1 MNAESLWQ
9 SALDI
14 LQNEINPNSFNQMF
28 KNIKPKSITE
38 DSLIILIEN
47 SFHKDAIEKRFFDH
61 ISNAVNEVS
70 ETKLKLEIVGIASK
84 KVKLKNDARSFDL
97 HRFTFDN
104 FIVGSSNEL
113 AYAASKQICDYEVG
127 DFNPLYI
134 YSDVGL
140 GKTHLLLS
148 IHRNLTLK
156 NVNSIYTSSER
167 FTNEYILAI
176 KERKTDEFR
185 KRYRNCE
192 ALLIDDIQ
200 FLGGKTQTQEGFFHT
215 FNELFL
221 SNKKIIIAG
230 DDPMKLVDL
239 ESRLVSRFQS
249 GLVVDIQAPDYETKV
264 AIIEHKAA
272 SFNLNLNEE
281 IIDYVANLCQ
291 VNIRQI
297 ESIINRLKAM
307 SSLTNQT
314 ISLENA
320 KSMII
325 GFDEIKLNNK
335 PEPALVLPAVA
346 AATGVSEDEIKSNS
360 RNAQVVYARRISS
373 FILNKDLNLTLAA
386 SGNILGN
393 KNHATI
399 LNAVR
404 FIENSIDSDI
414 DLRYNLQT
422 IRNSLKIF

>member
-97 HRFTFDN
+97 HRFDN
-104 FIVGSSNEL
+104 FIVGYSNEL

-264 AIIEHKAA
+264 AIIEHKAS

-360 RNAQVVYARRISS
+360 RSEKIVNARRLSC
-373 FILNKDLNLTLAA
+373 FVLNKDLNLTTTA
-386 SGNILGN
+386 SGSILN
-393 KNHATI
+393 KNHSSVI
-399 LNAVR
+399 NGVKFVEKKLK
-404 FIENSIDSDI
+404 SDF
-414 DLRYNLQT
+414 DLRHCLQQ
-422 IRNSLKIF
+422 IRNTLKIN

>member
-156 NVNSIYTSSER
+156 NVNSLYTSSER

-264 AIIEHKAA
+264 AIIEHKAS

-360 RNAQVVYARRISS
+360 RSEKIVNARRLSC
-373 FILNKDLNLTLAA
+373 FVLNKDLNLTTTA
-386 SGNILGN
+386 SGSILN
-393 KNHATI
+393 KNHSSVI
-399 LNAVR
+399 NGVKFVEKKLK
-404 FIENSIDSDI
+404 SDF
-414 DLRYNLQT
+414 DLRHCLQQ
-422 IRNSLKIF
+422 IRNTLKIN

>member
-264 AIIEHKAA
+264 AIIEHKAS

-307 SSLTNQT
+307 SSLTNQA

-360 RNAQVVYARRISS
+360 RSEKIVNARRLSC
-373 FILNKDLNLTLAA
+373 FVLNKDLNLTTTA
-386 SGNILGN
+386 SGSILN
-393 KNHATI
+393 KNHSSVI
-399 LNAVR
+399 NGVKFVEKKLK
-404 FIENSIDSDI
+404 SDF
-414 DLRYNLQT
+414 DLRHCLQQ
-422 IRNSLKIF
+422 IRNTLKIN

>member
-1 MNAESLWQ
+1 MNAESLWKN
-9 SALDI
+9 ALNI

-38 DSLIILIEN
+38 DSIVILIEN
-47 SFHKDAIEKRFFDH
+47 SFHKDAIERRFFDH

-70 ETKLKLEIVGIASK
+70 ETKLKLEIVGVESN
-84 KVKLKNDARSFDL
+84 KVKLKNDTRGFDL

-113 AYAASKQICDYEVG
+113 AYAASKQICDYEAG
-127 DFNPLYI
+127 EFNPLYI

-148 IHRNLTLK
+148 IHRNLTLR
-156 NVNSIYTSSER
+156 NINSIYTSSER

-176 KERKTDEFR
+176 KKRKTDDFR
-185 KRYRNCE
+185 NRYRNCE

-221 SNKKIIIAG
+221 NNKKIIIAG

-249 GLVVDIQAPDYETKV
+249 GLVVDIQAPDFETKV

-272 SFNLNLNEE
+272 SFNLNLNAE

-307 SSLTNQT
+307 TSLTNQT
-314 ISLENA
+314 LSLENA

-335 PEPALVLPAVA
+335 PEPSLVLPAVA

-360 RNAQVVYARRISS
+360 RSEKIVNARRLSC
-373 FILNKDLNLTLAA
+373 FVLNKDLNLTTTA
-386 SGNILGN
+386 SGSILN
-393 KNHATI
+393 KNHSSVI
-399 LNAVR
+399 NGVR
-404 FIENSIDSDI
+404 FVEKKLKSDF
-414 DLRYNLQT
+414 DLRHCLQQ
-422 IRNSLKIF
+422 IRNTLKIN

>member
-14 LQNEINPNSFNQMF
+14 LQNEITPNSFNQMF

-264 AIIEHKAA
+264 AIIEHKAS

-360 RNAQVVYARRISS
+360 RSEKIVNARRLSC
-373 FILNKDLNLTLAA
+373 FVLNKDLNLTTTA
-386 SGNILGN
+386 SGSILN
-393 KNHATI
+393 KNHSSVI
-399 LNAVR
+399 NGVKFVEKKLK
-404 FIENSIDSDI
+404 SDF
-414 DLRYNLQT
+414 DLRHCLQQ
-422 IRNSLKIF
+422 IRNTLKIN

>member
-264 AIIEHKAA
+264 AIIEHKAS

-335 PEPALVLPAVA
+335 PAPALVLPAVA

-360 RNAQVVYARRISS
+360 RSEKIVNARRLSC
-373 FILNKDLNLTLAA
+373 FVLNKDLNLTTTA
-386 SGNILGN
+386 SGSILN
-393 KNHATI
+393 KNHSSVI
-399 LNAVR
+399 NGVKFVEKKLK
-404 FIENSIDSDI
+404 SDF
-414 DLRYNLQT
+414 DLRHCLQQ
-422 IRNSLKIF
+422 IRNTLKIN

>member
-84 KVKLKNDARSFDL
+84 KVKQKNDARSFDL

-264 AIIEHKAA
+264 AIIEDKAS

-360 RNAQVVYARRISS
+360 RSEKIVNARRLSC
-373 FILNKDLNLTLAA
+373 FVLNKDLNLTTTA
-386 SGNILGN
+386 SGSILN
-393 KNHATI
+393 KNHSSVI
-399 LNAVR
+399 NGVKFVEKKLK
-404 FIENSIDSDI
+404 SDF
-414 DLRYNLQT
+414 DLRHCLQQ
-422 IRNSLKIF
+422 IRNTLKIN

>member
-264 AIIEHKAA
+264 AIIEHKAS

-360 RNAQVVYARRISS
+360 RSEKIVNARRLSC
-373 FILNKDLNLTLAA
+373 FVLNKDLNLTTTA
-386 SGNILGN
+386 SGSILN
-393 KNHATI
+393 KNHSSVI
-399 LNAVR
+399 NGVR
-404 FIENSIDSDI
+404 FVEKKLKSDF
-414 DLRYNLQT
+414 DLRHCLQQ
-422 IRNSLKIF
+422 IRNSLKIN

>member
-38 DSLIILIEN
+38 DSIVILIEN

-264 AIIEHKAA
+264 AIIEHKAS

-360 RNAQVVYARRISS
+360 RSEKIVNARRLSC
-373 FILNKDLNLTLAA
+373 FVLNKDLNLTTTA
-386 SGNILGN
+386 SGSILN
-393 KNHATI
+393 KNHSSVI
-399 LNAVR
+399 NGVKFVEKKLK
-404 FIENSIDSDI
+404 SDF
-414 DLRYNLQT
+414 DLRHCLQQ
-422 IRNSLKIF
+422 IRNTLKIN

>member
-9 SALDI
+9 NALNV

-38 DSLIILIEN
+38 DSIVILIEN
-47 SFHKDAIEKRFFDH
+47 SFHKDAIERRFFDH

-70 ETKLKLEIVGIASK
+70 ETKLKLEIVGVESN
-84 KVKLKNDARSFDL
+84 KVKLKNDTRGFDL

-113 AYAASKQICDYEVG
+113 AYAASKQICDYEAG
-127 DFNPLYI
+127 EFNPLYI

-148 IHRNLTLK
+148 IHRNLTLR
-156 NVNSIYTSSER
+156 NINSIYTSSER

-176 KERKTDEFR
+176 KKRKTDDFR
-185 KRYRNCE
+185 NRYRNCE

-221 SNKKIIIAG
+221 NNKKIIIAG

-272 SFNLNLNEE
+272 SFNLNLNAE

-307 SSLTNQT
+307 TSLTNQT
-314 ISLENA
+314 LSLENA

-335 PEPALVLPAVA
+335 PEPSLVLPAVA

-360 RNAQVVYARRISS
+360 RSEKIVNARRLSC
-373 FILNKDLNLTLAA
+373 FVLNKDLNLTTTA
-386 SGNILGN
+386 SGSILN
-393 KNHATI
+393 KNHSSVI
-399 LNAVR
+399 NGVR
-404 FIENSIDSDI
+404 FVEKKLKSDF
-414 DLRYNLQT
+414 DLRHCLQQ
-422 IRNSLKIF
+422 IRNTLKIN

>member
-1 MNAESLWQ
+1 MNTESLWQ
-9 SALDI
+9 SALNI
-14 LQNEINPNSFNQMF
+14 LQSEINPNSFNQMF

-38 DSLIILIEN
+38 DSIVILIEN
-47 SFHKDAIEKRFFDH
+47 SFHKDAIERRFFDH

-70 ETKLKLEIVGIASK
+70 ETKLKLEIVGVESN
-84 KVKLKNDARSFDL
+84 KLKPKNDTRGFDL

-156 NVNSIYTSSER
+156 NINSIYTSSER

-176 KERKTDEFR
+176 KNRKTDEFR

-264 AIIEHKAA
+264 AIIEHKAG

-335 PEPALVLPAVA
+335 PEPSLVLPAVA

-360 RNAQVVYARRISS
+360 RSEKIVNARRLSC
-373 FILNKDLNLTLAA
+373 FVLNKDLNLTTTA
-386 SGNILGN
+386 SGSILN
-393 KNHATI
+393 KNHSSVI
-399 LNAVR
+399 NGVKFVEKKLK
-404 FIENSIDSDI
+404 SDF
-414 DLRYNLQT
+414 DLRHCLQQ
-422 IRNSLKIF
+422 IRNTLKIN

>member
-9 SALDI
+9 SALNI

-38 DSLIILIEN
+38 DSIIILIEN

-70 ETKLKLEIVGIASK
+70 ETKLKLEIVGVSSN
-84 KVKLKNDARSFDL
+84 KVKLKKDTRSFDL

-185 KRYRNCE
+185 NRYRNCE

-221 SNKKIIIAG
+221 NNKKIIIAG

-249 GLVVDIQAPDYETKV
+249 GLVVDIQTPDYETKV
-264 AIIEHKAA
+264 AIIEHKVA

-307 SSLTNQT
+307 SSLINQT

-360 RNAQVVYARRISS
+360 RSEKIVNARRLSC
-373 FILNKDLNLTLAA
+373 FVLNKDLNLTTTA
-386 SGNILGN
+386 SGSILN
-393 KNHATI
+393 KNHSSVI
-399 LNAVR
+399 KGVR
-404 FIENSIDSDI
+404 FVEKKLKSDF
-414 DLRYNLQT
+414 DLRHCLQQ
-422 IRNSLKIF
+422 IRNTLKIN

>member
-9 SALDI
+9 NALNV

-38 DSLIILIEN
+38 DSIVILIEN
-47 SFHKDAIEKRFFDH
+47 SFHKDAIERRFFDH

-70 ETKLKLEIVGIASK
+70 ETKLKLEIVGVESN
-84 KVKLKNDARSFDL
+84 KVKLKNDTRGFDL

-113 AYAASKQICDYEVG
+113 AYAASKQICDYEAG
-127 DFNPLYI
+127 EFNPLYI

-148 IHRNLTLK
+148 IHRNLTLR
-156 NVNSIYTSSER
+156 NINSIYTSSER

-176 KERKTDEFR
+176 KKRKTDDFR
-185 KRYRNCE
+185 NRYRNCE

-221 SNKKIIIAG
+221 NNKKIIIAG

-272 SFNLNLNEE
+272 SFNLNLNAE

-307 SSLTNQT
+307 TSLTNQT

-335 PEPALVLPAVA
+335 PEPSLVLPAVA

-360 RNAQVVYARRISS
+360 RSEKIVNARRLSC
-373 FILNKDLNLTLAA
+373 FVLNKDLNLTTTA
-386 SGNILGN
+386 SGSILN
-393 KNHATI
+393 KNHA
-399 LNAVR
+399 V
-404 FIENSIDSDI
+404 
-414 DLRYNLQT
+414 
-422 IRNSLKIF
+422 

>member
-1 MNAESLWQ
+1 MNTESLWQ
-9 SALDI
+9 SALNI

-38 DSLIILIEN
+38 DSIVILIEN
-47 SFHKDAIEKRFFDH
+47 SFHKDAIERRFFDH

-70 ETKLKLEIVGIASK
+70 ETKLKLEIVGVESN
-84 KVKLKNDARSFDL
+84 KLKPKNDTRGFDL

-176 KERKTDEFR
+176 KKRKTDDFR
-185 KRYRNCE
+185 NRYRNCE

-272 SFNLNLNEE
+272 SFNLNLNAE

-307 SSLTNQT
+307 SSLTNQIIT
-314 ISLENA
+314 LENA

-325 GFDEIKLNNK
+325 GFDEIKLSNK
-335 PEPALVLPAVA
+335 PEPSLVLPAVA

-360 RNAQVVYARRISS
+360 RSEKIVNARRLSC
-373 FILNKDLNLTLAA
+373 FVLNKDLNLTTTA
-386 SGNILGN
+386 SGSILN
-393 KNHATI
+393 KNHSSVI
-399 LNAVR
+399 NGVKFVEKKLK
-404 FIENSIDSDI
+404 SDF
-414 DLRYNLQT
+414 DLRHCLQQ
-422 IRNSLKIF
+422 IRNTLKIN

>member
-1 MNAESLWQ
+1 MNIENLWQ
-9 SALDI
+9 ETLNI

-28 KNIKPKSITE
+28 KNIKPKLLTE
-38 DSLIILIEN
+38 DSIVILIEN
-47 SFHKDAIEKRFFDH
+47 SFHKDAIEKRFYDH
-61 ISNAVNEVS
+61 ISSAVNEIS
-70 ETKLKLEIVGIASK
+70 KTKLKLKITGIAPIKSARK
-84 KVKLKNDARSFDL
+84 KNPHGFDL

-113 AYAASKQICDYEVG
+113 AFSASKQICDYKIS

-148 IHRNLTLK
+148 IHRSLTL
-156 NVNSIYTSSER
+156 NNINSIYTSSER
-167 FTNEYILAI
+167 FTNEYIMAI
-176 KERKTDEFR
+176 KERRTDDFR
-185 KRYRNCE
+185 KKYRNCE
-192 ALLIDDIQ
+192 ALIVDDIQ

-221 SNKKIIIAG
+221 NNKKIIIAG

-239 ESRLVSRFQS
+239 ESRLISRFQS
-249 GLVVDIQAPDYETKV
+249 GLVVDIQSPDYETKV
-264 AIIEHKAA
+264 AIIEHKA
-272 SFNLNLNEE
+272 SSSNLKLNGE
-281 IIDYVANLCQ
+281 IVDYVANLCQ

-307 SSLTNQT
+307 SSLTNQK

-335 PEPALVLPAVA
+335 PAPSLVLPAVA

-360 RNAQVVYARRISS
+360 RTEKIVNARRLSC
-373 FILNKDLNLTLAA
+373 FVLNKDLNLTTTA
-386 SGNILGN
+386 SGSILN
-393 KNHATI
+393 KNHSSVI
-399 LNAVR
+399 NGVR
-404 FIENSIDSDI
+404 FVEKKLKSDF
-414 DLRYNLQT
+414 DLRHCLQQV
-422 IRNSLKIF
+422 RNTLKIN

>member
-264 AIIEHKAA
+264 AIIEHKAS

-360 RNAQVVYARRISS
+360 RSEKIVNARRLSC
-373 FILNKDLNLTLAA
+373 FVLNKDLNLTTTA
-386 SGNILGN
+386 SGSILN
-393 KNHATI
+393 KNHSSVI
-399 LNAVR
+399 NGVNL
-404 FIENSIDSDI
+404 
-414 DLRYNLQT
+414 LR
-422 IRNSLKIF
+422 RS

>member
-14 LQNEINPNSFNQMF
+14 LQSEINPNSFNQMF

-264 AIIEHKAA
+264 AIIEHKAS

-360 RNAQVVYARRISS
+360 RSEKIVNARRLSC
-373 FILNKDLNLTLAA
+373 FVLNKDLNLTTTA
-386 SGNILGN
+386 SGSILN
-393 KNHATI
+393 KNHSSVI
-399 LNAVR
+399 NGVKFVEKRLK
-404 FIENSIDSDI
+404 SDF
-414 DLRYNLQT
+414 DLRHCLQQ
-422 IRNSLKIF
+422 IRNTLKIN

>member
-70 ETKLKLEIVGIASK
+70 ETKLKFEIVGIASK

-264 AIIEHKAA
+264 AIIEHKAS

-360 RNAQVVYARRISS
+360 RSEKIVNARRLSC
-373 FILNKDLNLTLAA
+373 FVLNKDLNLTTTA
-386 SGNILGN
+386 SGSILN
-393 KNHATI
+393 KNHSSVI
-399 LNAVR
+399 NGVKFVEKKLK
-404 FIENSIDSDI
+404 SDF
-414 DLRYNLQT
+414 DLRHCLQQ
-422 IRNSLKIF
+422 IRNTLKIN

>member
-9 SALDI
+9 SALNV

-28 KNIKPKSITE
+28 KNIKPKLITE
-38 DSLIILIEN
+38 DSIIILIEN

-70 ETKLKLEIVGIASK
+70 ETKLKLEIVGVASN
-84 KVKLKNDARSFDL
+84 KVKQKNDTRGFDL

-156 NVNSIYTSSER
+156 NVNSVYTSSER

-185 KRYRNCE
+185 NKYRNCE

-221 SNKKIIIAG
+221 SNKRIIIAG

-249 GLVVDIQAPDYETKV
+249 GLVVDIQTPDYETKV
-264 AIIEHKAA
+264 AIIEHKAT

-335 PEPALVLPAVA
+335 PEPSLVLPAVA

-360 RNAQVVYARRISS
+360 RSEKIVNARRLSC
-373 FILNKDLNLTLAA
+373 FVLNKDLNLTTTA
-386 SGNILGN
+386 SGSILN
-393 KNHATI
+393 KNHSSVI
-399 LNAVR
+399 NGVR
-404 FIENSIDSDI
+404 FVEKKLKSDF
-414 DLRYNLQT
+414 DLRHCLQQ
-422 IRNSLKIF
+422 IRNTLKIN

>member
-185 KRYRNCE
+185 KRYRNCD

-264 AIIEHKAA
+264 AIIEHKAG

-360 RNAQVVYARRISS
+360 RSEKIVNARRLSCFVLNKALNLTTTAS
-373 FILNKDLNLTLAA
+373 GSILNK
-386 SGNILGN
+386 
-393 KNHATI
+393 NHSSVI
-399 LNAVR
+399 NGVKFVEKKLK
-404 FIENSIDSDI
+404 SDF
-414 DLRYNLQT
+414 DLRHCLQQ
-422 IRNSLKIF
+422 IRNTLKIN

>member
-14 LQNEINPNSFNQMF
+14 LQNEINTNSFNQMF

-264 AIIEHKAA
+264 AIIEHKAS

-360 RNAQVVYARRISS
+360 RSEKIVNARRLSC
-373 FILNKDLNLTLAA
+373 FVLNKDLNLTTTA
-386 SGNILGN
+386 SGSILN
-393 KNHATI
+393 KNHSSVI
-399 LNAVR
+399 NGVKFVEKKLK
-404 FIENSIDSDI
+404 SDF
-414 DLRYNLQT
+414 DLRHCLQQ
-422 IRNSLKIF
+422 IRNTLKIN

>member
-1 MNAESLWQ
+1 MNTESLWQ
-9 SALDI
+9 SALNI

-264 AIIEHKAA
+264 AIIEHKAS

-360 RNAQVVYARRISS
+360 RSEKIVNARRLSC
-373 FILNKDLNLTLAA
+373 FVLNKDLNLTTTA
-386 SGNILGN
+386 SGSILN
-393 KNHATI
+393 KNHSSVI
-399 LNAVR
+399 NGVKFVEKKLK
-404 FIENSIDSDI
+404 SDF
-414 DLRYNLQT
+414 DLRHCLQQ
-422 IRNSLKIF
+422 IRNTLKIN

>member
-264 AIIEHKAA
+264 AIIEHKAS

-360 RNAQVVYARRISS
+360 RSEKIVNARRLSC
-373 FILNKDLNLTLAA
+373 FVLNKDLNLTTTA
-386 SGNILGN
+386 SGSILN
-393 KNHATI
+393 KNHSSVI
-399 LNAVR
+399 NGVKFVEKKLK
-404 FIENSIDSDI
+404 SDF
-414 DLRYNLQT
+414 DLRHCLQQ
-422 IRNSLKIF
+422 IRNTLKIN

>member
-264 AIIEHKAA
+264 AIFEHKAS

-360 RNAQVVYARRISS
+360 RSEKIVNARRLSC
-373 FILNKDLNLTLAA
+373 FVLNKDLNLTTTA
-386 SGNILGN
+386 SGSILN
-393 KNHATI
+393 KNHSSVI
-399 LNAVR
+399 NGVR
-404 FIENSIDSDI
+404 FVEKKLKSDF
-414 DLRYNLQT
+414 DLRHCLQQ
-422 IRNSLKIF
+422 IRNTLKIN

>member
-140 GKTHLLLS
+140 GKTHLLIS

-264 AIIEHKAA
+264 AIIEHKAS

-360 RNAQVVYARRISS
+360 RSEKIVNARRLSC
-373 FILNKDLNLTLAA
+373 FVLNKDLNLTTTA
-386 SGNILGN
+386 SGSILN
-393 KNHATI
+393 KNHSSVI
-399 LNAVR
+399 NGVKFVEKKLK
-404 FIENSIDSDI
+404 SDF
-414 DLRYNLQT
+414 DLRHCLQQ
-422 IRNSLKIF
+422 IRNTLKIN

>member
-84 KVKLKNDARSFDL
+84 KVKQKNDARSFDL

-264 AIIEHKAA
+264 AIIEHKAS

-360 RNAQVVYARRISS
+360 RSEKIVNARRLSC
-373 FILNKDLNLTLAA
+373 FVLNKDLNLTTTA
-386 SGNILGN
+386 SGSILN
-393 KNHATI
+393 KNHSSVI
-399 LNAVR
+399 NGVKFVEKKLK
-404 FIENSIDSDI
+404 SDF
-414 DLRYNLQT
+414 DLRHCLQQ
-422 IRNSLKIF
+422 IRNTLKIN

>member
-1 MNAESLWQ
+1 MNTESLWQ
-9 SALDI
+9 SALNI

-38 DSLIILIEN
+38 DSIVILIEN
-47 SFHKDAIEKRFFDH
+47 SFHKDAIERRFFDH

-70 ETKLKLEIVGIASK
+70 ETKLKLEIVGVESN
-84 KVKLKNDARSFDL
+84 KLKPKNDTRGFDL

-176 KERKTDEFR
+176 KKRKTDDFR
-185 KRYRNCE
+185 NRYRNCE

-272 SFNLNLNEE
+272 SFNLNLNAE

-307 SSLTNQT
+307 SSLTNQIIT
-314 ISLENA
+314 LENA

-335 PEPALVLPAVA
+335 PEPSLVLPAVA

-360 RNAQVVYARRISS
+360 RSEKIVNARRLSC
-373 FILNKDLNLTLAA
+373 FVLNKDLNLTTTA
-386 SGNILGN
+386 SGSILN
-393 KNHATI
+393 KNHSSVI
-399 LNAVR
+399 NGVKFVEKKLK
-404 FIENSIDSDI
+404 SDF
-414 DLRYNLQT
+414 DLRHCLQQ
-422 IRNSLKIF
+422 IRNTLKIN

>member
-1 MNAESLWQ
+1 MNTESLWQ
-9 SALDI
+9 SALNI

-185 KRYRNCE
+185 NRYRNCE

-221 SNKKIIIAG
+221 NNKKIIIAG

-264 AIIEHKAA
+264 AIIEHKAG
-272 SFNLNLNEE
+272 SFNLNLDEE

-307 SSLTNQT
+307 SSLTNQK

-335 PEPALVLPAVA
+335 PAPSLVLPAVA

-360 RNAQVVYARRISS
+360 RTEKIVNARRLSC
-373 FILNKDLNLTLAA
+373 FVLNKDLNLTTTA
-386 SGNILGN
+386 SGSILN
-393 KNHATI
+393 KNHSSVI
-399 LNAVR
+399 NGVR
-404 FIENSIDSDI
+404 FVEKKLKSDF
-414 DLRYNLQT
+414 DLRHCLQQV
-422 IRNSLKIF
+422 RNTLKIN

>member
-9 SALDI
+9 NALNI
-14 LQNEINPNSFNQMF
+14 LQSEINPNSFNQMF

-38 DSLIILIEN
+38 DSIIILIEN

-70 ETKLKLEIVGIASK
+70 ETKLKLEIVGVASN
-84 KVKLKNDARSFDL
+84 KVKLKNDTRGFDL

-156 NVNSIYTSSER
+156 NVNSVYTSSER

-185 KRYRNCE
+185 NKYRNCE

-221 SNKKIIIAG
+221 SNKRIIIAG

-249 GLVVDIQAPDYETKV
+249 GLVVDIQTPDYETKV
-264 AIIEHKAA
+264 AIIEHKAT

-307 SSLTNQT
+307 SSLTNQA

-335 PEPALVLPAVA
+335 PEPSLVLPAVA

-360 RNAQVVYARRISS
+360 RSEKIVNARRLSC
-373 FILNKDLNLTLAA
+373 FVLNKDLNLTTTA
-386 SGNILGN
+386 SGSILN
-393 KNHATI
+393 KNHSSVI
-399 LNAVR
+399 NGVR
-404 FIENSIDSDI
+404 FVEKKLKSDF
-414 DLRYNLQT
+414 DLRHCLQQ
-422 IRNSLKIF
+422 IRNTLKIN

>member
-14 LQNEINPNSFNQMF
+14 LQSEINPNSFNQMF

-264 AIIEHKAA
+264 AIIEHKAS

-360 RNAQVVYARRISS
+360 RSEKIVNARRLSC
-373 FILNKDLNLTLAA
+373 FVLNKDLNLTTTA
-386 SGNILGN
+386 SGSILN
-393 KNHATI
+393 KNHSSVI
-399 LNAVR
+399 NGVKFVEKKLK
-404 FIENSIDSDI
+404 SDF
-414 DLRYNLQT
+414 DLRHCLQQ
-422 IRNSLKIF
+422 IRNTLKIN

>member
-9 SALDI
+9 SALNI
-14 LQNEINPNSFNQMF
+14 LQSEINPNSFNQMF

-38 DSLIILIEN
+38 DSIVILIEN

-70 ETKLKLEIVGIASK
+70 ETKLKLEIVGVESS
-84 KVKLKNDARSFDL
+84 KVKLKNDARGFDL

-113 AYAASKQICDYEVG
+113 AFAASKQICDYEVG

-176 KERKTDEFR
+176 KNRKTDEFR

-325 GFDEIKLNNK
+325 GFDEIKLSNK
-335 PEPALVLPAVA
+335 PEPSLVLPAVA
-346 AATGVSEDEIKSNS
+346 AATGVSEDEIRSSS
-360 RNAQVVYARRISS
+360 RSEKIVNARRLSC
-373 FILNKDLNLTLAA
+373 FVLNKDLNLTTTA
-386 SGNILGN
+386 SGSILN
-393 KNHATI
+393 KNHSSVI
-399 LNAVR
+399 NGVR
-404 FIENSIDSDI
+404 FVENKLKSDF
-414 DLRYNLQT
+414 DLRHCLQQ
-422 IRNSLKIF
+422 IRNTLKIN

>member
-249 GLVVDIQAPDYETKV
+249 GLVVDIQAPDYETKL
-264 AIIEHKAA
+264 AIIEHKAS

-360 RNAQVVYARRISS
+360 RSEKIVNARRLSC
-373 FILNKDLNLTLAA
+373 FVLNKDLNLTTTA
-386 SGNILGN
+386 SGSILN
-393 KNHATI
+393 KNHSSVI
-399 LNAVR
+399 NGVKFVEKKLK
-404 FIENSIDSDI
+404 SDF
-414 DLRYNLQT
+414 DLRHCLQQ
-422 IRNSLKIF
+422 IRNTLKIN

>member
-84 KVKLKNDARSFDL
+84 KVKLKSDARSFDL

-264 AIIEHKAA
+264 AIIEHKAS

-360 RNAQVVYARRISS
+360 RSEKIVNARRLSC
-373 FILNKDLNLTLAA
+373 FVLNKDLNLTTTA
-386 SGNILGN
+386 SGSILN
-393 KNHATI
+393 KNHSSVI
-399 LNAVR
+399 NGVKFVEKKLK
-404 FIENSIDSDI
+404 SDF
-414 DLRYNLQT
+414 DLRHCLQQ
-422 IRNSLKIF
+422 IRNTLKIN

>member
-1 MNAESLWQ
+1 MNTESLWQ
-9 SALDI
+9 SALNI

-28 KNIKPKSITE
+28 KNIKPKSLTE
-38 DSLIILIEN
+38 DSIVILIEN

-61 ISNAVNEVS
+61 ISSAVNEVS
-70 ETKLKLEIVGIASK
+70 GTKLKLEIVGVASN
-84 KVKLKNDARSFDL
+84 KVKQKNNARSFDL

-148 IHRNLTLK
+148 MHRNLTLK

-200 FLGGKTQTQEGFFHT
+200 FLSGKTQTQEGFFHT

-230 DDPMKLVDL
+230 DDPVKLVDL

-249 GLVVDIQAPDYETKV
+249 GLVVDIQAPDYETKI

-272 SFNLNLNEE
+272 YLNLNLNEE

-291 VNIRQI
+291 INIRQI
-297 ESIINRLKAM
+297 ESILNRLKAM

-335 PEPALVLPAVA
+335 PEPSLVLPAVA

-360 RNAQVVYARRISS
+360 RSEKIVNARRLSC
-373 FILNKDLNLTLAA
+373 FVLNKDLNLTTTA
-386 SGNILGN
+386 SGSILN
-393 KNHATI
+393 KNHSSVI
-399 LNAVR
+399 NGVKFVEKKLK
-404 FIENSIDSDI
+404 SDF
-414 DLRYNLQT
+414 DLRHSLQK
-422 IRNSLKIF
+422 IRNTLKIN

>member
-264 AIIEHKAA
+264 AIIEHKAS

-346 AATGVSEDEIKSNS
+346 AATGDFRR
-360 RNAQVVYARRISS
+360 RN
-373 FILNKDLNLTLAA
+373 
-386 SGNILGN
+386 
-393 KNHATI
+393 
-399 LNAVR
+399 
-404 FIENSIDSDI
+404 
-414 DLRYNLQT
+414 
-422 IRNSLKIF
+422 

>member
-264 AIIEHKAA
+264 AIIEHKAS

-360 RNAQVVYARRISS
+360 RSEKIVNARRLSC
-373 FILNKDLNLTLAA
+373 FVLNKDLNLTTTA
-386 SGNILGN
+386 SGSILN
-393 KNHATI
+393 KN
-399 LNAVR
+399 
-404 FIENSIDSDI
+404 NSSVINGVKFVEKKLKSDF
-414 DLRYNLQT
+414 DLRHCLQQ
-422 IRNSLKIF
+422 IRNTLKIN

>member
-9 SALDI
+9 NALNV

-38 DSLIILIEN
+38 DSIVILIEN
-47 SFHKDAIEKRFFDH
+47 SFHKDAIERRFFDH

-70 ETKLKLEIVGIASK
+70 ETKLKLEIVGVESN
-84 KVKLKNDARSFDL
+84 KVKLKNDTRGFDL

-113 AYAASKQICDYEVG
+113 AYAASKQICDYEAG
-127 DFNPLYI
+127 EFNPLYI

-148 IHRNLTLK
+148 IHRNLTLR
-156 NVNSIYTSSER
+156 NINSIYTSSER

-176 KERKTDEFR
+176 KKRKTDDFR
-185 KRYRNCE
+185 NRYRNCE

-221 SNKKIIIAG
+221 NNKKIIIAG

-272 SFNLNLNEE
+272 SFNLNLNAE

-307 SSLTNQT
+307 TSLTNQT

-335 PEPALVLPAVA
+335 PEPSLVLPAVA

-360 RNAQVVYARRISS
+360 RSEKIVNARRLSC
-373 FILNKDLNLTLAA
+373 FVLNKDLNLTTTA
-386 SGNILGN
+386 SGSILN
-393 KNHATI
+393 KNHSSVI
-399 LNAVR
+399 NGVR
-404 FIENSIDSDI
+404 FVEKKLKSDF
-414 DLRYNLQT
+414 DLRHCLQQ
-422 IRNSLKIF
+422 IRNTLKIN